1 MCRSGSHLTAVQ
13 SRCSLSKIFRP
24 AGSTI
29 VFELVLRMGSTN
41 QSRSKIVVA
50 VPLWATQPKAIEH
63 LEVALPTGKRRQ
75 QSARTAISSQLIR
88 RASLT
93 IATNMFFILRSQVAS
108 NSIGLRLA
116 FHIRT
121 KATSPAGRT
130 RAEPTFAVAVT
141 RGLFPMKRFRAG
153 RKSDR
158 IPRLFRSNW
167 LNGASICTEHRA
179 CIQCSTHFS
188 VSGIQPWQLIAAV

>member
-1 MCRSGSHLTAVQ
+1 MCLFYRIRFTGSN
-13 SRCSLSKIFRP
+13 R
-24 AGSTI
+24 
-29 VFELVLRMGSTN
+29 
-41 QSRSKIVVA
+41 SRSKNVVA
-50 VPLWATQPKAIEH
+50 VALRATRCARM
-63 LEVALPTGKRRQ
+63 LRFEVALPTGKRLQ
-75 QSARTAISSQLIR
+75 QSAHTAISSQLIS
-88 RASLT
+88 RAFLT

-167 LNGASICTEHRA
+167 LNGASICAEHST

-188 VSGIQPWQLIAAV
+188 VSGIQPWQLIGAV

>member
-1 MCRSGSHLTAVQ
+1 MKSQSKFVICLFCKTRFTGSN
-13 SRCSLSKIFRP
+13 P
-24 AGSTI
+24 
-29 VFELVLRMGSTN
+29 
-41 QSRSKIVVA
+41 SRSKIVA
-50 VPLWATQPKAIEH
+50 AIALWATRRAAIKRFQA
-63 LEVALPTGKRRQ
+63 ALATGKRLQ
-75 QSARTAISSQLIR
+75 QFGRMAISSQS
-88 RASLT
+88 AQNDSST
-93 IATNMFFILRSQVAS
+93 IATNMFFISRSQGAS
-108 NSIGLRLA
+108 NSIGSRLA

-130 RAEPTFAVAVT
+130 RAEATFAVAVT

-188 VSGIQPWQLIAAV
+188 VSGIQPWQLIAAA